1 MIAKG
6 VAMGIL
12 SAVLWV
18 PLLGVLAIVFM
29 PKQAV
34 AAIRGVAV
42 LCAGISFALS
52 WNLFFSFDQ
61 TSAGLQFVE
70 RLQWVPEMGM
80 TYTLGVDGLSLPM
93 VMLTTL
99 LSLVAVVASFSIEER
114 VKGYFAWFM
123 LMEFA
128 ILGVFMA
135 QDWFLFYMFYEIT
148 LIPMFF
154 LIGIWGG
161 KERGPASMSFFLYTL
176 GGSVFMLLGI
186 IAAYLATP
194 THTFDM
200 VEMMKASG
208 GWEADFQKIVFLGFF
223 IGVAVKVPVFPLHG
237 WLPLAHVE
245 APVPVSMMLSGI
257 LLKMGA
263 YGLMRIT
270 GLFPAGI
277 EWFVPV
283 LLAMGLINIVYG
295 SLMAWKQ
302 TDLKAMVAFSS
313 VSHMGFVLLG
323 IAGLTVTGFVGATM
337 QMFTHGFITAAL
349 FFMVGAIYERTHTR
363 EVTDFGGLG
372 RRMPIFA
379 ALMSLSLLASMG
391 LPGLAGFISEFHALV
406 GAFDRWKFWVILAL
420 VGVLIT
426 AAYSLRTIG
435 KMFMGSFNAKW
446 EDLKDLNAREILVM
460 TPLVLLM
467 VGLGLFPGVALNM
480 MNATLTHMVAIIG
493 IK

>member
-1 MIAKG
+1 
-6 VAMGIL
+6 MGIL
-12 SAVLWV
+12 SAILWI
-18 PLLGVLAIVFM
+18 PLIGALAILFV

-34 AAIRGVAV
+34 AVIRGIAV
-42 LCAGISFALS
+42 LCASASFLLA
-52 WNLFFSFDQ
+52 WNLFRSFD
-61 TSAGLQFVE
+61 TTVSALQFVE

-80 TYTLGVDGLSLPM
+80 TYTLGVDGLALPM
-93 VMLTTL
+93 LMLTTL
-99 LSLVAVVASFSIEER
+99 LSLVAIVASYSIQER
-114 VKGYFAWFM
+114 IKGYFGWFL

-176 GGSVFMLLGI
+176 AGSVFMLLGI

-200 VEMMKASG
+200 LEMMKANVA
-208 GWEADFQKIVFLGFF
+208 WDADFQKTVFLAFF

-257 LLKMGA
+257 LLKMGG
-263 YGLMRIT
+263 YGLMRIS
-270 GLFPAGI
+270 GLFPQGI
-277 EWFVPV
+277 EWFAPV
-283 LLAMGLINIVYG
+283 LLALGLINIVYG
-295 SLMAWKQ
+295 ALMAWKQ
-302 TDLKAMVAFSS
+302 TDLKSMVAFSS

-323 IAGLTVTGFVGATM
+323 IAGLSVTGFVGATM
-337 QMFTHGFITAAL
+337 QMFTHGFTTAAL

-363 EVTDFGGLG
+363 EVTEFGGLG
-372 RRMPIFA
+372 RRMPVYA

-435 KMFMGSFNAKW
+435 KMFMGSFNPKW
-446 EDLKDLNAREILVM
+446 EDLKDLSVREIFVM
-460 TPLVLLM
+460 TPLVVLM
-467 VGLGLFPGVALNM
+467 VGLGLFPSTALNM
-480 MNATLTHMVAIIG
+480 MSATLTHMVAIIG
-493 IK
+493 VK

>member
-1 MIAKG
+1 
-6 VAMGIL
+6 MGIL
-12 SAVLWV
+12 SSILWI
-18 PLLGVLAIVFM
+18 PFLGMLAILFV
-29 PKQAV
+29 PRQAV
-34 AAIRGVAV
+34 AAIRGIAV
-42 LCAGISFALS
+42 LCAAASFALS
-52 WNLFFSFDQ
+52 WNLFRSFDQ
-61 TSAGLQFVE
+61 TTAALQFVE

-80 TYTLGVDGLSLPM
+80 TYTLGVDGLALPM
-93 VMLTTL
+93 VLLTTL
-99 LSLVAVVASFSIEER
+99 LSLVAVVASFSIVER
-114 VKGYFAWFM
+114 VKGYFAWF
-123 LMEFA
+123 LLLEFA

-161 KERGPASMSFFLYTL
+161 KERAPAGMSFFLYTL

-200 VEMMKASG
+200 VEMMKANVTWSS
-208 GWEADFQKIVFLGFF
+208 DFQKIVFLAFF
-223 IGVAVKVPVFPLHG
+223 IGVAVKIPVFPLHG

-245 APVPVSMMLSGI
+245 APVPVSMMLSGV

-263 YGLMRIT
+263 YGLMRIS
-270 GLFPAGI
+270 GLFPQGM
-277 EWFVPV
+277 EWFIPV
-283 LLAMGLINIVYG
+283 LLAVGLINIVYG

-323 IAGLTVTGFVGATM
+323 VAGLTVTGFTGALM
-337 QMFTHGFITAAL
+337 QMFTHGVITAAL

-363 EVTDFGGLG
+363 EVTEFGGLG

-379 ALMSLSLLASMG
+379 VLMSLSLLASMG

-435 KMFMGSFNAKW
+435 KMFMGPFNSRW
-446 EDLKDLNAREILVM
+446 EDLKDLSPREIIVM
-460 TPLVLLM
+460 APLVFLM
-467 VGLGLFPGVALNM
+467 VGMGLFPSTALNM

-493 IK
+493 VK

>member
-1 MIAKG
+1 
-6 VAMGIL
+6 MGML
-12 SAVLWV
+12 SAILWI
-18 PLLGVLAIVFM
+18 PLLGVLAILFM
-29 PKQAV
+29 PKRAV
-34 AAIRGVAV
+34 AAIRGIAI
-42 LCAGISFALS
+42 LCATASFALS
-52 WNLFFSFDQ
+52 WNLFRSFDQ
-61 TSAGLQFVE
+61 TTAALQFVE

-80 TYTLGVDGLSLPM
+80 TYTLGVDGLALPM

-99 LSLVAVVASFSIEER
+99 LSMVAVVASFSIEER
-114 VKGYFAWFM
+114 VKGYFAWFL

-200 VEMMKASG
+200 VEMMKANVTWDS
-208 GWEADFQKIVFLGFF
+208 DFQKIVFLAFF
-223 IGVAVKVPVFPLHG
+223 IGVAVKIPVFPLHG

-245 APVPVSMMLSGI
+245 APVPVSMMLSGV

-263 YGLMRIT
+263 YGLMRIS
-270 GLFPAGI
+270 GLFPQGM

-283 LLAMGLINIVYG
+283 LLAVGLINIVYG

-323 IAGLTVTGFVGATM
+323 VAGLTVTGFTGATM
-337 QMFTHGFITAAL
+337 QMFTHGVITAAL

-363 EVTDFGGLG
+363 EVTEFGGLG

-379 ALMSLSLLASMG
+379 VLMSLSLLASMG
-391 LPGLAGFISEFHALV
+391 LPGLAGFVSEFHALV

-435 KMFMGSFNAKW
+435 KMFMGPFNSKW
-446 EDLKDLNAREILVM
+446 EDLKDLSPREILVM
-460 TPLVLLM
+460 APLVFLM
-467 VGLGLFPGVALNM
+467 VGMGLFPSTALNM
-480 MNATLTHMVAIIG
+480 MNTTLTHMVAIIG
-493 IK
+493 VK

>member
-1 MIAKG
+1 
-6 VAMGIL
+6 MGIL
-12 SAVLWV
+12 SAILWI
-18 PLLGVLAIVFM
+18 PLMGVLAIVLL

-34 AAIRGVAV
+34 AAIRGIAV
-42 LCAGISFALS
+42 LCAAASFALS
-52 WNLFFSFDQ
+52 WNLFRSFDQ
-61 TSAGLQFVE
+61 TTAALQFVE

-114 VKGYFAWFM
+114 VKGYFAWF
-123 LMEFA
+123 LFMEFA
-128 ILGVFMA
+128 IVGVFMA

-200 VEMMKASG
+200 VEMMKANVTWDS
-208 GWEADFQKIVFLGFF
+208 DFQKIVFLAFF
-223 IGVAVKVPVFPLHG
+223 IGVAVKIPVFPLHG

-245 APVPVSMMLSGI
+245 APVPVSMMLSGV

-263 YGLMRIT
+263 YGLMRVT
-270 GLFPAGI
+270 GLFPEGI

-283 LLAMGLINIVYG
+283 LLAVGLINIVYG

-323 IAGLTVTGFVGATM
+323 VAGLTVTGFVGATM
-337 QMFTHGFITAAL
+337 QMFTHGVITAAL

-363 EVTDFGGLG
+363 DVTEFGGLG

-379 ALMSLSLLASMG
+379 VLMSLSLLASMG

-435 KMFMGSFNAKW
+435 KMFMGPFNSKW
-446 EDLKDLNAREILVM
+446 EDLKDLRPREILVM
-460 TPLVLLM
+460 APLVFLM
-467 VGLGLFPGVALNM
+467 VGMGLFPSTALNM

-493 IK
+493 VK

>member
-1 MIAKG
+1 
-6 VAMGIL
+6 MGIL
-12 SAVLWV
+12 STILWI
-18 PLLGVLAIVFM
+18 PLLGVLAILFV
-29 PKQAV
+29 PKQAI
-34 AAIRGVAV
+34 AAIRGIAV
-42 LCAGISFALS
+42 LCAAGSFALS
-52 WNLFFSFDQ
+52 WNLFRSFDQ
-61 TSAGLQFVE
+61 TTAALQFVE
-70 RLQWVPEMGM
+70 RVKWVPEMGM
-80 TYTLGVDGLSLPM
+80 TYTLGVDGLALPM

-99 LSLVAVVASFSIEER
+99 LSLVAVVASFSIQER
-114 VKGYFAWFM
+114 IKGYFAWFL

-161 KERGPASMSFFLYTL
+161 KERAPASMSFFLYTL
-176 GGSVFMLLGI
+176 GGSIFMLLGI

-200 VEMMKASG
+200 VEMMKANVTWSS
-208 GWEADFQKIVFLGFF
+208 DFQKMVFVAFF
-223 IGVAVKVPVFPLHG
+223 IGVAVKIPVFPLHG

-245 APVPVSMMLSGI
+245 APVPVSMMLSGV

-263 YGLMRIT
+263 YGLMRIS
-270 GLFPAGI
+270 GLFPHGM
-277 EWFVPV
+277 EWFISV
-283 LLAMGLINIVYG
+283 LFAVGLINIVYG

-323 IAGLTVTGFVGATM
+323 VAGLTVTGFTGATM

-379 ALMSLSLLASMG
+379 VLMSLSLLASMG

-406 GAFDRWKFWVILAL
+406 GAFDRWKFWVVLAL

-435 KMFMGSFNAKW
+435 KMFMGPFNSKW
-446 EDLKDLNAREILVM
+446 EDLKDLSTREILVM
-460 TPLVLLM
+460 APLVFLM
-467 VGLGLFPGVALNM
+467 VGMGLFPSMALQM

-493 IK
+493 VK